1 MRPIIIDNAVPK
13 LLFERFQREM
23 LSFNTEWHYLPST
36 TYRSNEDAYDN
47 SFTHTSLFE
56 GQKTSDLL
64 YMYESVLLA
73 GLSNVD
79 INVQSLV
86 RLRSGMFMKAEK
98 NYVHPPHTD
107 FDYPHLT
114 ALLYLNDS
122 DGDTLL
128 YKERYDSSLGLNAS
142 DYFHIKL
149 METVTVETS
158 VSPKANRMVIFDGL
172 QYHSSSSPVS
182 SARRVTMNC
191 NFIGEVN
198 G

>member
-1 MRPIIIDNAVPK
+1 MRPIVIDNAVPK

-36 TYRSNEDAYDN
+36 AYRGNVESTDA
-47 SFTHTSLFE
+47 SFSHTSLFE

-73 GLSNVD
+73 GLSCVD
-79 INVQSLV
+79 INVTALV
-86 RLRSGMFMKAEK
+86 RLRTGLFMKADQ
-98 NYVHPPHTD
+98 NYVHPPHVD

-128 YKERYDSSLGLNAS
+128 YKERYDNSHGLNAS
-142 DYFHIKL
+142 DYFHLKL

-172 QYHSSSSPVS
+172 QYHSSTSPVN

-191 NFIGEVN
+191 NFIGELN